1 MKAMLAGFVAMF
13 VITVLAWYILGQ
25 VGFGSAELYSGP
37 AVRLD

>member
-13 VITVLAWYILGQ
+13 VISLLAWGILGQ
-25 VGFGSAELYSGP
+25 VGFGAAELYSGP